1 MNNGGICDI
10 LKTIY
15 TVAMTSSDTEKG
27 RTMSETNIIR
37 YRYGNPIKTD
47 ATVIDI
53 PVTQGDPSGWT
64 VSTADRTMTRTMSP
78 DTIVYGLGET
88 VRGINKRGWLY
99 TSYNADD
106 PHHEEGKH
114 SLYASQN
121 LLILDDI
128 KSCCGLFVDDPGRVN
143 FDIGYT
149 DIDTLTISFEDMDA
163 DIYVMTGETPD
174 EIVTAFRR
182 LTGSSYIPPKW
193 AFGYGQSRWGYKSD
207 DDIREVARRYAEL
220 NIPIDMIYMDIDYM
234 DNYKVF
240 TLDPERFPDLPGFV
254 SEMKSQGIHVIP
266 NTDPGVKI
274 EPGYDIYEEG
284 LEKGY
289 YCKKK
294 DGEELTAAVW
304 PGKVHFPD
312 FLNSEARKWFGD
324 KYRIMTDAGID
335 GFWNDMNEPAIF
347 YTEETLSRVYA
358 GLDELRSTEM
368 DIWGFFKFK
377 ELLDSI
383 DNNPE
388 DYRRF
393 YHDMDGTLV
402 NHNRVHNLY
411 SFNMTRA
418 AGEAFARNNP
428 GQEIL
433 LFSRASY
440 TGAHRYGGVWT
451 GDNMS
456 WWSHLLL
463 NIKQMPSLN
472 MTGFLYSGAD
482 TGGFGADT
490 TEDLMMRWVEF
501 SMFTPLF
508 RNHSALG
515 TREQELYRFKRTDD
529 FRHLIELRY
538 ALIPYIYGEFVR
550 AARNDGMYIRPMAFV
565 YRDDARC
572 RSIED
577 QLMVGDSIMIAPV
590 YEQNA
595 AGRYVY
601 LPEDMRMIRF
611 RAYDDR
617 DEETLAAGDHYV
629 PAALNEVLVFIRP
642 GHKLPLAKPA
652 LRVGDID
659 FEDLTYIEG

>member
-1 MNNGGICDI
+1 
-10 LKTIY
+10 
-15 TVAMTSSDTEKG
+15 
-27 RTMSETNIIR
+27 MSETQIKK
-37 YRYGNPIKTD
+37 YTYGTPIPTD
-47 ATVIDI
+47 ATVMDI
-53 PVTQGDPSGWT
+53 PVTAGDPAGWK
-64 VSTADRTMTRTMSP
+64 VSKADKTMTHAMSR
-78 DTIVYGLGET
+78 DTVVYGLGET

-121 LLILDDI
+121 LLILDDGD
-128 KSCCGLFVDDPGRVN
+128 SCEGLFVDHPGRVN

-149 DIDTLTISFEDMDA
+149 DMDVLTISFEDMDA
-163 DIYVMTGETPD
+163 DIYVIEGGTPD
-174 EIVTAFRR
+174 DIVTAFRR
-182 LTGSSYIPPKW
+182 LTGPSYIPPKW
-193 AFGYGQSRWGYKSD
+193 AFGYGQSRWGYKSA
-207 DDIREVARRYAEL
+207 DDIREVARGYAE
-220 NIPIDMIYMDIDYM
+220 NDIPIDMIYMDIDYM
-234 DNYKVF
+234 DAYKVF

-254 SEMKSQGIHVIP
+254 SEMKAQGIHVIP

-274 EPGYDIYEEG
+274 EPGYDMYEEG
-284 LEKGY
+284 VAGGY
-289 YCKKK
+289 FCKKE
-294 DGEELTAAVW
+294 DGELLTAAVW

-312 FLNSEARKWFGD
+312 FLNSKARKWFGD
-324 KYRIMTDAGID
+324 KYKIMTDAGID

-347 YTEETLSRVYA
+347 YTEETLKKA
-358 GLDELRSTEM
+358 FEDLDELRASEM
-368 DIWGFFKFK
+368 GIQGFFTFK
-377 ELLDSI
+377 DIAGSI
-383 DNNPE
+383 DNSPE

-393 YHDMDGTLV
+393 YHDYDGMKV
-402 NHNRVHNLY
+402 CHDRVHNLY
-411 SFNMTRA
+411 SFNMTKA

-482 TGGFGADT
+482 TGGFGADV

-508 RNHSALG
+508 RNHSAWD
-515 TREQELYRFKRTDD
+515 TRAQELYRFKHIDD
-529 FRHLIELRY
+529 FRHIIELRY
-538 ALIPYIYGEFVR
+538 ALIPYIYDQFVK
-550 AARNDGMYIRPMAFV
+550 AARNDTMYIRPLAFV
-565 YRDDARC
+565 YRDDKRC
-572 RSIED
+572 RTIED
-577 QLMVGDSIMIAPV
+577 QLLIGDSIMIAPV

-601 LPEDMRMIRF
+601 LPEDMKMIRF
-611 RAYDDR
+611 RAYDDY
-617 DEETLAAGDHYV
+617 DEELLKAGDHYV
-629 PAALNEVLVFIRP
+629 PVALNEVLIFIRP
-642 GHKLPLAKPA
+642 GCRLPLAGPA
-652 LRVGDID
+652 KRVGEID
-659 FEDLTYIEG
+659 FENLTYIQG